1 MLLQDLKNKK
11 IMIWGLGTEGQS
23 VLRYLKRHDIS
34 RDIIIYNDTPMEV
47 PEEFCAYV
55 MKSGEDLASLLNS
68 VEVVIKSPGVSVYK
82 DEIIRAKANGV
93 YFTSSTDLCFSEIR
107 LRQPHCRIIAI
118 TGSKGK
124 STSVSAL
131 YHMMIKQGLNVGLG
145 GNIGRPLIE
154 LIDGGYDYIV
164 AEISSYQAA
173 DLTVS
178 PHIAMFTNLFFI
190 HTGWHRTHDN
200 YCRDKLHLIYYQNR
214 DDICFVN
221 QRNPEL
227 NRFISEYDGKN
238 LFYYNVENGFHA
250 EGKELFYQQEK
261 ILNINDLKLY
271 GDHNLDNL
279 SGVFSILQYLRL
291 DIRQAARDMESFEPL
306 AHRLQKVAVINGV
319 TFINDSISTAP
330 EAAISAIKS
339 FDGNIAVI
347 SGGIENEQDYT
358 DYAHCINNNPKVKM
372 AVTLF
377 QSGPQIAE
385 TIRRESQRQ
394 DFKLIEANNLEQAV
408 LFAYEELKSCGGGIV
423 LFSPTAPSF
432 GFYKNFMERG
442 QHFIDIVNK
451 LDYK

>member
-47 PEEFCAYV
+47 PEEFCACV

-107 LRQPHCRIIAI
+107 LRQPHCKIIAI

-131 YHMMIKQGLNVGLG
+131 YHMMTGQRLNVGLG

-178 PHIAMFTNLFFI
+178 PHIAMFTNLFLFI
-190 HTGWHRTHDN
+190 PAGT
-200 YCRDKLHLIYYQNR
+200 
-214 DDICFVN
+214 
-221 QRNPEL
+221 EL
-227 NRFISEYDGKN
+227 TTI
-238 LFYYNVENGFHA
+238 
-250 EGKELFYQQEK
+250 
-261 ILNINDLKLY
+261 
-271 GDHNLDNL
+271 
-279 SGVFSILQYLRL
+279 
-291 DIRQAARDMESFEPL
+291 
-306 AHRLQKVAVINGV
+306 
-319 TFINDSISTAP
+319 
-330 EAAISAIKS
+330 
-339 FDGNIAVI
+339 IAVTSCTLSI
-347 SGGIENEQDYT
+347 IRIGMIFVSLTRGIPN
-358 DYAHCINNNPKVKM
+358 
-372 AVTLF
+372 
-377 QSGPQIAE
+377 
-385 TIRRESQRQ
+385 
-394 DFKLIEANNLEQAV
+394 
-408 LFAYEELKSCGGGIV
+408 
-423 LFSPTAPSF
+423 
-432 GFYKNFMERG
+432 
-442 QHFIDIVNK
+442 
-451 LDYK
+451 